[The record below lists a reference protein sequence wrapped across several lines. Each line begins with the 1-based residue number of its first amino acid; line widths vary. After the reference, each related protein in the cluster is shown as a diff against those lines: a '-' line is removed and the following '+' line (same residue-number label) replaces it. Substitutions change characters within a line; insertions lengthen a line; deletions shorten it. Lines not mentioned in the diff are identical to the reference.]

1 MTEGREAYLSGSL
14 LRHMPNPHRAV
25 RIHKH
30 VFRLTIVELQAKL
43 QRRLSFRLSRRAVK
57 SPVHNVREGRS
68 LTLVSKANPQRQRVV
83 PKGTLDVQFGQSL
96 ESADLSAC
104 VIFSA
109 LAACSFR
116 KAGGTVVLTMLV
128 AADFD

>member
-1 MTEGREAYLSGSL
+1 MTEWGEACLSGSL
-14 LRHMPNPHRAV
+14 LRHMSDPHRAA

-30 VFRLTIVELQAKL
+30 VFIVGLLAKL

-68 LTLVSKANPQRQRVV
+68 LPLVSKANPQRQRVV
-83 PKGTLDVQFGQSL
+83 PSGTLDVQFGQSL

-116 KAGGTVVLTMLV
+116 KAGGAAVLAMLV